1 MVQVIVSVCECRLDS
16 TYKTWRL
23 KKKIDQLIKHMLNSK
38 FLVSIAGICTNDISI
53 VTILG
58 VLFVGCSKNEEELIN
73 QTIRHFEPARPY
85 VEVILVKNKI

>member
-1 MVQVIVSVCECRLDS
+1 MVQVIVSVCECRLDL

-23 KKKIDQLIKHMLNSK
+23 RKKIDQLIKHTFNNI
-38 FLVSIAGICTNDISI
+38 FPVSIAGLCTNDISI

-73 QTIRHFEPARPY
+73 QTIRHFDPSRPY
-85 VEVILVKNKI
+85 VEVILIKNKI

>member
-1 MVQVIVSVCECRLDS
+1 
-16 TYKTWRL
+16 
-23 KKKIDQLIKHMLNSK
+23 MLNSK

>member
-1 MVQVIVSVCECRLDS
+1 MVQVIVSVCECRLYS

-73 QTIRHFEPARPY
+73 QTIRHLEPSKPY
-85 VEVILVKNKI
+85 VEVMLIKNKT